1 MSVTNI
7 DLLNQLKLLEAKYAD
22 FETRSDERLT
32 KLNKYYIGKLVSFE
46 KEHNTIIEESKL
58 LKHEVEN
65 LNKKYY
71 NVCEE
76 MNVTRNELNTLK
88 DKINK
93 SNIHLPTHVEN
104 IEPINQST
112 EETNTNFDKITI
124 STTVTE
130 ILNLHGVCDDIIT
143 VKKELNELKQ
153 QHICDDIVITG
164 IPETKNENLL
174 EIVNS
179 LLVQYEIVIKSTDL
193 KSIFRL
199 KNMKCGVN
207 SPILLVLKNEKVKC
221 EIMEKQKHSGPIII
235 HQNIETASTNPLKV
249 FFKHRLTLENLH
261 LLRNVRKFCREN
273 SYRFV
278 WTTNDAKILIKK
290 SSESRTIK
298 ILSLK
303 DLELLKT

>member
-1 MSVTNI
+1 M
-7 DLLNQLKLLEAKYAD
+7 
-22 FETRSDERLT
+22 
-32 KLNKYYIGKLVSFE
+32 
-46 KEHNTIIEESKL
+46 
-58 LKHEVEN
+58 
-65 LNKKYY
+65 
-71 NVCEE
+71 
-76 MNVTRNELNTLK
+76 
-88 DKINK
+88 
-93 SNIHLPTHVEN
+93 
-104 IEPINQST
+104 
-112 EETNTNFDKITI
+112 
-124 STTVTE
+124 
-130 ILNLHGVCDDIIT
+130 
-143 VKKELNELKQ
+143 KQ
-153 QHICDDIVITG
+153 QHISDDIVITG

-221 EIMEKQKHSGPIII
+221 EIMEKQKHSGPNNL

-278 WTTNDAKILIKK
+278 WTTKYDAKILIKK